1 VVQLFFMLR
10 VVAAAAAGGAAA
22 VSVPA
27 AVPIP
32 VTVSPTLVLNP
43 AVSRLIF
50 GANCAIGAVLPP
62 SFNVSYPVCR
72 WGGNAVTR
80 YNYLTD
86 SSNHASDW
94 FFMNLKNAPGPDGSS
109 SFDAFMASCGASNSS
124 ALVTL
129 PTIGFVACTGGVWG
143 PNCATPSWGFSV
155 SKYSYIPASTECSA
169 TGNASWCNKDAGNG
183 IVAGSGKAVTGNDPA
198 DTSVP
203 TNASFAV
210 DFAAHALGLGH
221 LAPAQVEFALDNEPE
236 LWDSTHR
243 DVHPAPTTYDELWAM
258 TLAYGSA
265 LKAAFPDSLIHGPIP
280 WGWCAYFSSAAD
292 SAGCVSGPDREAHG
306 GIPILQWLLTQVAA
320 HKAATGVQLLDVLDV
335 HYYPQSCQSGGDA
348 NETEAAIRLRAPMSL
363 YNESYVDESWVNEPV
378 ALLRRLANWTALASQ
393 AGGAE
398 LDVRVAVSEF
408 AFGPQSLVSTA
419 LAHAEALAVF
429 AREGVYQASVWT
441 QPTPGSIPGETPW
454 RMFLNYDGLGATLA
468 AGGAA
473 VGAASADAEKI
484 TVYAYLQPPGAAQ
497 QQQQPLLQLLLFS
510 KAPPSVGSVNVS
522 VAIDWTGAGSG
533 GDSTVP
539 VSGWR
544 FGADSP
550 ALQPLS
556 PSLAPVP
563 CGPTAP
569 ALELTLP
576 PWSATLLTMPYACPA
591 AAE

>member
-1 VVQLFFMLR
+1 MMLR
-10 VVAAAAAGGAAA
+10 SIITFTTALAAAGGAAA
-22 VSVPA
+22 VV
-27 AVPIP
+27 VP
-32 VTVSPTLVLNP
+32 VTVAPTVILNP
-43 AVSRLIF
+43 SVSRGIL
-50 GANCAIGAVLPP
+50 GANCAIGQILPP
-62 SFNVSYPVCR
+62 SFSTAYPVCR

-80 YNYLTD
+80 YNFVTD
-86 SSNHASDW
+86 ASNHASDW
-94 FFMNLKNAPGPDGSS
+94 FYENLSNQPGPGGSS
-109 SFDAFMASCGASNSS
+109 SFDAFIASCGAANSS

-143 PNCATPSWGFSV
+143 PKCTEPSWGFSV
-155 SKYSYIPASTECSA
+155 SKYDYLPAATECTA

-183 IVAGSGKAVTGNDPA
+183 FIKSTGKAVTGNDPA

-203 TNASFAV
+203 SNASFAV
-210 DFAAHALGLGH
+210 DFAAHARGLGH
-221 LAPAQVEFALDNEPE
+221 LAPSQIEFALDNEPE

-243 DVHPAPTTYDELWAM
+243 DVHPNATTYDELWAM

-265 LKAAFPDSLIHGPIP
+265 LKAAFPDALIHGPIP

-292 SAGCVSGPDREAHG
+292 SAGCVTGPDREAHG
-306 GIPILQWLLTQVAA
+306 GTPILQWLLTQVAA

-378 ALLRRLANWTALASQ
+378 ALLHRLKNWTLLASQ

-398 LDVRVAVSEF
+398 LDMRIAVSEF

-441 QPTPGSIPGETPW
+441 QPTPGTTPGETPW
-454 RMFLNYDGLGATLA
+454 RMFLDYDGAGGTLA

-473 VGAASADAEKI
+473 VGATSANPELVSA
-484 TVYAYLQPPGAAQ
+484 YAFLQ
-497 QQQQPLLQLLLFS
+497 QQQQPPLLQVLLFS
-510 KAPPSVGSVNVS
+510 KAPPSVGSTNVT
-522 VAIDWTGAGSG
+522 VAIDWSGAGG
-533 GDSTVP
+533 GGGSSTVP
-539 VSGWR
+539 VNGWR

-556 PSLAPVP
+556 PLDPVP

-576 PWSATLLTMPYACPA
+576 PWSATLLTMPYVCG
-591 AAE
+591 